1 MITRTALALRAA
13 GTALAVG
20 LAAPVFAGPAAAD
33 STDDYPIPRRIIAT
47 DCTAEQILAA
57 ARDFKPIYYDRYM
70 ADYNNKSPDVQQRT
84 RDKFHWFFS
93 ISPAERRAYSEEM
106 ATNIY
111 HDPLVFDWPNH
122 AKIFFNNKG
131 VAAAETENCMNYPAD
146 DPSVW
151 IR

>member
-1 MITRTALALRAA
+1 MTTTTKRVLRAA
-13 GTALAVG
+13 GAALALG
-20 LAAPVFAGPAAAD
+20 IAAPLFSGVAAAD
-33 STDDYPIPRRIIAT
+33 STEDYPIPRRIIAT

-57 ARDFKPIYYDRYM
+57 ARDFTPIYYDRYM
-70 ADYNNKSPDVQQRT
+70 ADYNNKSPDVQRRT

-111 HDPLVFDWPNH
+111 HDTLVFDWPNH
-122 AKIFFNNKG
+122 GKIFFNNKG
-131 VAAAETENCMNYPAD
+131 VAAKETENCMNYPPD